1 MSSILDVTV
10 NNYSL
15 LQCVKKL
22 YCKVFYKFMD
32 RKLGKT
38 SFLYQYT
45 DGTFHSRF
53 VSTVGIDFKEK
64 RVTYQMP
71 DGSTQ
76 RIHLQLWDTAGQER
90 FRSLTTAFYRD
101 SMGFLLI
108 FDLTNELSFLEVRNW
123 LEQLRMHAYC
133 ENPDI
138 ILCGN
143 KCDLEDKRVISEYK
157 ARDLAEKHGLVYLET
172 SAATGQNVERA
183 VEILLDR
190 VMRRMEVTVDKSL
203 LPHQKILKCHERET
217 PPPNSSCYC

>member
-1 MSSILDVTV
+1 MG
-10 NNYSL
+10 YSGP
-15 LQCVKKL
+15 
-22 YCKVFYKFMD
+22 
-32 RKLGKT
+32 R
-38 SFLYQYT
+38 
-45 DGTFHSRF
+45 
-53 VSTVGIDFKEK
+53 E
-64 RVTYQMP
+64 
-71 DGSTQ
+71 
-76 RIHLQLWDTAGQER
+76 
-90 FRSLTTAFYRD
+90 
-101 SMGFLLI
+101 
-108 FDLTNELSFLEVRNW
+108 
-123 LEQLRMHAYC
+123 MHAYC